1 MSRYRSPV
9 PVLHVL
15 YRSQALPQHPVG
27 RVIMLRIGIHHR
39 ARNLT
44 HILQELLITCQ
55 VGNLEVEGNTAL
67 LCTLDITRAT

>member
-1 MSRYRSPV
+1 
-9 PVLHVL
+9 
-15 YRSQALPQHPVG
+15 
-27 RVIMLRIGIHHR
+27 MLRIGIHHR